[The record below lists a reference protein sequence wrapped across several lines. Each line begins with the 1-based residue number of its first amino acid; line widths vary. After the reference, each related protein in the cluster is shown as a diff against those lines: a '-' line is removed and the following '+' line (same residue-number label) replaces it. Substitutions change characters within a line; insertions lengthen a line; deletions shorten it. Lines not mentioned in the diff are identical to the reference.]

1 VIAILTER
9 VASQGCHFGYVGEEG
24 EDFWGG
30 ECKGK
35 HQSPIDINSENVTRT
50 NLPRLKMNGFDNA
63 FPAMIINNGHTAL
76 MTLTSDNKPTISG
89 GPLKAEYEFAQL
101 HFHWGANDTCGSE
114 DQMNHKRYP
123 LELHLVF
130 VNKRYSDFNSALT
143 HWDGLC
149 VLGCLFEVQDDDND
163 NFNSFSKVLPQIT
176 KPSPV
181 GESIKSIALFD
192 LLPTVLTSY
201 YTYNGSLTT
210 PPCSEAVTWIDF
222 DNTVKISHAQ
232 LQLFRNL
239 VDDDDNRLIN
249 NFRAIQPLGD
259 RTVYYSTD
267 GIGNRSL
274 TQKLKRVISIVA
286 EKIRDICD
294 LLKSVL

>member
-1 VIAILTER
+1 M
-9 VASQGCHFGYVGEEG
+9 
-24 EDFWGG
+24 D
-30 ECKGK
+30 
-35 HQSPIDINSENVTRT
+35 
-50 NLPRLKMNGFDNA
+50 GFDNA
-63 FPAMIINNGHTAL
+63 LPAMLINNGHTAM
-76 MTLTSDNKPTISG
+76 MTITADKKPTISG
-89 GPLKAEYEFAQL
+89 GPLKADYEFAQC

-114 DQMNHKRYP
+114 GQMNHKKYP

-130 VNKRYSDFNSALT
+130 VKKEYLNFNAALA

-163 NFNSFSKVLPQIT
+163 NFNSFSKALPQIT
-176 KPSPV
+176 KPNPD
-181 GESIKSIALFD
+181 GESIKSVALFD

-239 VDDDDNRLIN
+239 VDSEDNKLLN

-267 GIGNRSL
+267 GIGNLSL
-274 TQKLKRVISIVA
+274 TQKLKRVISKVA
-286 EKIRDICD
+286 EKIVDILK
-294 LLKSVL
+294 LLKSVI